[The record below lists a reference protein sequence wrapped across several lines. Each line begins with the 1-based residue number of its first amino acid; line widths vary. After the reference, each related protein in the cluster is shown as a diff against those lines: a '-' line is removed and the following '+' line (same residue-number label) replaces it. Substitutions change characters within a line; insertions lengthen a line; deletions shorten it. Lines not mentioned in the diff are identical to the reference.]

1 MSILRTDNKISH
13 DTLARGV
20 FGTDALDITKLF
32 DVKGWVAIV
41 TGGGTGLGL
50 VTAGA
55 LARNGA
61 TVYITGRRPEP
72 LQDAVKTASPIE
84 GPGKI
89 IPVQADMSSKDGIN
103 KLREVIESKEKFV
116 NVLINNHGVSFAS
129 PNINDPE
136 QTAEGLAK
144 KMFEEESF
152 DSWTD
157 AYRINTASYY
167 FTSFAFLPLLAAAK
181 TMGGYSE
188 PGNIVNL
195 SSMSGITKT
204 SQRGQFSYNANKAAT
219 ISLSHQLATEFA
231 RRGLGI
237 RVNVIC
243 PGYFPS
249 GMTPIDEEKLKPN
262 EAFKRD
268 WGTPFARPGNAVD
281 YAQCIFSLVKNE
293 YVTGAELVIDGGW
306 LLSQRESAGNPGGE
320 EFWLTIS
327 SSS

>member
-1 MSILRTDNKISH
+1 MSILKTDIKSSH
-13 DTLARGV
+13 DTLGRGV

-55 LARNGA
+55 LAKNGA

-72 LQDAVKTASPIE
+72 LQEAVKTASPTE
-84 GPGKI
+84 GAGKI
-89 IPVQADMSSKDGIN
+89 IPIQADMSSKEGIN
-103 KLREVIESKEKFV
+103 KLREAIESKEKFV
-116 NVLINNHGVSFAS
+116 NVLINNHGVSLPV
-129 PNINDPE
+129 PNINEPE

-144 KMFEEESF
+144 KMFEDESF
-152 DSWTD
+152 ESWTD
-157 AYRINTASYY
+157 GYRINTASYY

-181 TMGGYSE
+181 TVGGFSE

-195 SSMSGITKT
+195 ASMSGITKT

-249 GMTPIDEEKLKPN
+249 GMTQINDEELKPSD
-262 EAFKRD
+262 AFRRD

-281 YAQCIFSLVKNE
+281 YAQCIFALVKNE
-293 YVTGAELVIDGGW
+293 YVTGAEYVIDGGW
-306 LLSQRESAGNPGGE
+306 LLAMP
-320 EFWLTIS
+320 F
-327 SSS
+327 